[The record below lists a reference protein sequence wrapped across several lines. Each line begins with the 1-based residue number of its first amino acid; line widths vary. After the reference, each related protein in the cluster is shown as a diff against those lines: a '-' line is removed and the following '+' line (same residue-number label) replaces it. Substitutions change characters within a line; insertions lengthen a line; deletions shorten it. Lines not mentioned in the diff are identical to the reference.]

1 MQRIVMGMLGGIF
14 LLTAC
19 GQATPVPV
27 IDSATPSP
35 TATRTAP
42 PSATPT
48 ASITPL
54 PTIPT
59 FTPTFDV
66 STILTATPALMAECP
81 IKSTASQINF
91 EVFPSGQKYVGHPTI
106 DEFLIFLNSGG
117 HLGQLNNELKQIDSQ
132 YEIKDITN
140 DGIPDLVIVSGAA
153 FQTINILWCRNGRYN
168 LFPKDG
174 AEAETLGS
182 EQVRFSVQDLNHNGI
197 PDILSIGDGRSLN
210 INILEWDGENFRDL
224 TADETGVNALMTNA
238 SEDNFELRDLEND
251 GISEFILNGSS
262 NNWYY
267 PGEPLR
273 NQIDTYYWN
282 GKNYSSLT
290 SFSSPQYRFQAIQ
303 DGDRL
308 TAQGSYN
315 EAIKS
320 YQNAIDSE
328 VLDWWSEEKFE
339 AGRSA
344 AINST
349 TPPVLNTDTTEYP
362 RLAAYAYYRIMLL
375 HLVQG
380 YESDASTVYNTLQE
394 KFGNDQHGHTYVEL
408 ATVFWNAY
416 QPTHKM
422 YDGCAAAIQYAAE
435 HPDILIPLGSDYHGT
450 QSHHYKPEDVCTF
463 R

>member
-1 MQRIVMGMLGGIF
+1 M
-14 LLTAC
+14 
-19 GQATPVPV
+19 
-27 IDSATPSP
+27 
-35 TATRTAP
+35 
-42 PSATPT
+42 
-48 ASITPL
+48 
-54 PTIPT
+54 
-59 FTPTFDV
+59 
-66 STILTATPALMAECP
+66 
-81 IKSTASQINF
+81 
-91 EVFPSGQKYVGHPTI
+91 VG
-106 DEFLIFLNSGG
+106 
-117 HLGQLNNELKQIDSQ
+117 
-132 YEIKDITN
+132 DITN
-140 DGIPDLVIVSGAA
+140 DGVPDLIIPYGTIRQFIVLFWCKSGKYE
-153 FQTINILWCRNGRYN
+153 I
-168 LFPKDG
+168 FPKDL
-174 AEAETLGS
+174 AEAETLIS
-182 EQVRFSVQDLNHNGI
+182 DSIRDYSITDLNKNGI
-197 PDILSIGDGRSLN
+197 PEVLSIGDGHVGLN
-210 INILEWDGENFRDL
+210 VNLLEWNKKTFIDL
-224 TADETGVNALMTNA
+224 TLSETKYNAYIGGA
-238 SEDNFELRDLEND
+238 SADNFELKDINND
-251 GISEFILNGSS
+251 GIPELILEGSPS
-262 NNWYY
+262 SWYY

-273 NQIDTYYWN
+273 NQTDTYYWN

-308 TAQGSYN
+308 TTQGSYN

-328 VLDWWSEEKFE
+328 VLDWWSKEKFE

-380 YESDASTVYNTLQE
+380 NESDASTVYNTLQE

-416 QPTHKM
+416 QSTHKM
-422 YDGCAAAIQYAAE
+422 YDGCAAAIQYAVE

-450 QSHHYKPEDVCTF
+450 QSHHYKPEDVCPF